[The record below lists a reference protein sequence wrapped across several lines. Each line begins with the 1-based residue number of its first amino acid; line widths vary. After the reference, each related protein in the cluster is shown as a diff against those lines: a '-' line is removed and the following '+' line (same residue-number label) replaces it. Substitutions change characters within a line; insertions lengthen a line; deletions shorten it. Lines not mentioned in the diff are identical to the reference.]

1 MLLGVVM
8 GFAQYP
14 RTTFQ
19 VPECIFKMAGSRYPE
34 NRTEDACS
42 LCFLLSEKVFV
53 IVWLQLLVMRS
64 PIYALSV
71 SGSLTSQGRVQ
82 RCEKVVIP

>member
-42 LCFLLSEKVFV
+42 LYKDLFKH
-53 IVWLQLLVMRS
+53 
-64 PIYALSV
+64 V
-71 SGSLTSQGRVQ
+71 SNVGQ
-82 RCEKVVIP
+82 